1 MSSKKFHAVV
11 FDLDGLLIDT
21 ESLFSSINN
30 KILAKYDKS
39 LTFEL
44 EQKLMGTRSC
54 DAVQVL
60 LKTTGL
66 ENEFTPDE
74 YLRAFQAR
82 LDTELPNVKEMPGA
96 TKVIFEIIRLNRF
109 L

>member
-1 MSSKKFHAVV
+1 
-11 FDLDGLLIDT
+11 
-21 ESLFSSINN
+21 
-30 KILAKYDKS
+30 
-39 LTFEL
+39 
-44 EQKLMGTRSC
+44 
-54 DAVQVL
+54 